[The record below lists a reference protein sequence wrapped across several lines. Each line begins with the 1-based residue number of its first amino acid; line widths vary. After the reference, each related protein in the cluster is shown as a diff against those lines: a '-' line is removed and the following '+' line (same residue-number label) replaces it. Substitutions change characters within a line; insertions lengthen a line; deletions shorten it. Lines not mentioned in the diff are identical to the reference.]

1 MASPALLRLPL
12 TMGAEEDVAADVEE
26 GAVVD
31 EAITIITIILTEVT
45 ELAATGENGQF

>member
-1 MASPALLRLPL
+1 
-12 TMGAEEDVAADVEE
+12 MGAEEDVAADVEA

-31 EAITIITIILTEVT
+31 AAITITIILTEVT